1 MEIWR
6 ICAGSFVFLVDTS
19 AWILHFSKNSP
30 FELRVICPPEMR
42 VVCLPVYQEI
52 LQGIRDESAF
62 RSMREILDAANMVE
76 EPLSRSVYFSAA
88 QLFRAARRQGIT
100 VRSSVD
106 CLIAVC
112 AIRHN
117 LTVLHHDRD
126 FPLLASVSEL
136 KQQAIPG

>member
-88 QLFRAARRQGIT
+88 QLPAGRGSLFAPRSTVSSRYAPFGI
-100 VRSSVD
+100 
-106 CLIAVC
+106 I
-112 AIRHN
+112 
-117 LTVLHHDRD
+117 
-126 FPLLASVSEL
+126 
-136 KQQAIPG
+136 